1 MATIQYLAFDVS
13 NKARVNLGG
22 GSPIISEKLTLYN
35 GTNYTFRIM
44 LWQNFDEIY
53 STENTLFK
61 IKIRE
66 KRQSTTDLILVES
79 ASFLSSLWTSTE
91 EVSLISV
98 FDVKG
103 KYKAGDIIKGLTSGS
118 YGTVI
123 GFSEE
128 NGYLVYKPRTVG
140 QYFDYEELLKVTY
153 GTAGYTEVEGKLG
166 LEESI
171 MSYNVSE
178 GWIACTCD
186 LNDSDIDTFMATK
199 ESASLILELTEIDG
213 SSNSSVLGQCEVRI
227 KNSFV

>member
-1 MATIQYLAFDVS
+1 MATVKYLAFDVS

-22 GSPIISEKLTLYN
+22 GNPIVGEKLVLFN
-35 GTNYTFRIM
+35 GTNYTFRIV

-53 STENTLFK
+53 STSNTNFK

-66 KRQSTTDLILVES
+66 KRQSTTDLILVDTS
-79 ASFLSSLWTSTE
+79 SFLSSLWTSTDE
-91 EVSLISV
+91 ISLVSV

-103 KYKAGDIIKGLTSGS
+103 KFKAGDIITGVSS
-118 YGTVI
+118 ESFATVL
-123 GFSEE
+123 GFSED

-140 QYFDYEELLKVTY
+140 QYFDYEEIIAAVY
-153 GTAGYTEVEGKLG
+153 GTAGYTGVEGKLG

-186 LNDSDIDTFMATK
+186 LNDTDLDTFMEGK
-199 ESASLILELTEIDG
+199 EQADLIMELTEIDG
-213 SSNSSVLGQCEVRI
+213 GGASTVLGQCEI
-227 KNSFV
+227 KMKNTFV